1 MTENTGTKAE
11 ILAAN
16 YLLERGYAILDRN
29 FRKPWGELDI
39 VAKRGAVIIFAE
51 VKAAKNPSQGF
62 EPELH
67 MNRQKII
74 KLIRTARTYLAQKGY
89 GSDQEWQIDLV
100 SVTFDSQKASPDI
113 RHYENIE
120 IPTRS

>member
-1 MTENTGTKAE
+1 MEQNTGRKAE

-16 YLLERGYAILDRN
+16 YLKERGYNILDRN

-51 VKAAKNPSQGF
+51 VKAAKNPSSGF

-67 MNRQKII
+67 MNREKII
-74 KLIRTARTYLAQKGY
+74 KLVRTARTYLAQKNY
-89 GSDQEWQIDLV
+89 GPNQGWQIDLI
-100 SVTFDSQKASPDI
+100 SVTFDSQKTSPDI

-120 IPTRS
+120 IPTRF